1 MTLDGLFGIT
11 PEQINESNKAHAIN
25 YVAILIVLTDKGIIS
40 ADEFVFAKVRAT
52 SIVDQEFAEKRENAE
67 REFDE
72 EHPGARDLL
81 KAITGFDYNEK
92 PIGS

>member
-1 MTLDGLFGIT
+1 M
-11 PEQINESNKAHAIN
+11 
-25 YVAILIVLTDKGIIS
+25 VAQKGSTNPIKLMRS
-40 ADEFVFAKVRAT
+40 TMLVRAT

-67 REFDE
+67 REFDK

-81 KAITGFDYNEK
+81 KAITGFDYKEK